1 MKNSTVTKVII
12 VGIVVLIAS
21 FFFALTFL
29 GSSDYES
36 AYNTTSASPS
46 LFEDDLQDSILEG
59 VRDKELDEVRN
70 PEPESEG

>member
-1 MKNSTVTKVII
+1 VKNSTVTKIII
-12 VGIVVLIAS
+12 VGIVVLIGS

>member
-1 MKNSTVTKVII
+1 MKNSTVTKIII
-12 VGIVVLIAS
+12 VGIVVLIGS

-36 AYNTTSASPS
+36 AYNTTSANPS

-59 VRDKELDEVRN
+59 VRDKELEEVRN